1 MTILEQEIIRM
12 GFIDQFKRSLGME
25 EEKRKPIKPFVEE
38 ILKSSSE
45 SISITPEQPFYEII
59 LIKPKS
65 EDDMDYVRDQIIE
78 GNAVIVDVA
87 YLEKEAF
94 EMMGTK
100 LNILRKE
107 HKAEVI
113 LLGKVKN
120 KHLILIGPD
129 KIKIIK
135 KG

>member
-1 MTILEQEIIRM
+1 M

-38 ILKSSSE
+38 ILKSSGE
-45 SISITPEQPFYEII
+45 SISITPEQSFYEII

-78 GNAVIVDVA
+78 GNPVIVDVA
-87 YLEKEAF
+87 YLEKEGKEAF

-113 LLGKVKN
+113 LLGKAKN

>member
-1 MTILEQEIIRM
+1 M